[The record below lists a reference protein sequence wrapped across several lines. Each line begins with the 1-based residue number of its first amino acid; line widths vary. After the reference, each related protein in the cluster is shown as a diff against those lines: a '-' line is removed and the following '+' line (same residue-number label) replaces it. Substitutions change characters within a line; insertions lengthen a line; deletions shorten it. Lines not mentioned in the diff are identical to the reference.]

1 MALMNDSLKSQ
12 LENNWLVPEGGQFPN
27 SVAESAQRFADA
39 VVQWFSLA
47 QANGIPCATA
57 MARKAQLVASATGAL
72 SAQSAQAAGTQL
84 AMGVAGYI
92 AGQSFPP
99 GAALFPLAASS
110 AASMMIGAFSDVNGS
125 ISQKASTIASAC
137 TILATSTQAAGFP
150 LPAFPTPMA
159 PIV

>member
-1 MALMNDSLKSQ
+1 MPLMFDSLKSQ
-12 LENNWLVPEGGQFPN
+12 LENSWLVPDGGQFPN

-47 QANGIPCATA
+47 QANGVPCATA

-72 SAQSAQAAGTQL
+72 SAQSAQAAGSQL
-84 AMGVAGYI
+84 ALGVAGYI

-99 GAALFPLAASS
+99 GAALFPVAAAGAVSQ
-110 AASMMIGAFSDVNGS
+110 MIGVFSDVNGS
-125 ISQKASTIASAC
+125 LSQKASSIASAC
-137 TILATSTQAAGFP
+137 TMLAVSTQVAGFP
-150 LPAFPTPMA
+150 VPAFPTPVA